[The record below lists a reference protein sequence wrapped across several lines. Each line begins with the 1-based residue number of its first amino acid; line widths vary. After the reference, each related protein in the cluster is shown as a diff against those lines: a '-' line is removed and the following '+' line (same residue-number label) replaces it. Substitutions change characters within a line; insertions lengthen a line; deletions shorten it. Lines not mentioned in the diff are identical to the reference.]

1 MMRLVGSGPGD
12 ITPDGCAVEFYA
24 LLPTTGEPETV
35 HEAVSPGASIVELG
49 CGTGRILRRLAEL
62 GHPVHGVDESPAMLA
77 YLHDLPTTRSTIE
90 DLDLRRVF
98 DVVLL
103 ASTMINAD
111 PDLRSAFLTTCRRH
125 VAPDGVVVIQQS
137 SPSGFDTVKES
148 EEAVVGD
155 IRRVIRSAR
164 RVGSRLDVVVDYHV
178 GDRTWT
184 HEFPRYRIGDAELTA
199 DLARAGLR
207 FDRWLT
213 DDHCWFTAR
222 PLEMRPTE

>member
-1 MMRLVGSGPGD
+1 VP
-12 ITPDGCAVEFYA
+12 
-24 LLPTTGEPETV
+24 
-35 HEAVSPGASIVELG
+35 PGASILELG

-77 YLHDLPTTRSTIE
+77 YLHDLPTTQSTIE
-90 DLDLRRVF
+90 ELNLDRRF

-111 PDLRSAFLTTCRRH
+111 PALRSAFLATCRRH
-125 VAPDGVVVIQQS
+125 VAPGGSVVFQQS
-137 SPSGFDTVKES
+137 SASVFDTA
-148 EEAVVGD
+148 EEAEETVGD

-164 RVGSRLDVVVDYHV
+164 QVGSRLDLVIDYHV

-184 HEFPRYRIGDAELTA
+184 HEFPRYRIGDAELTS

-213 DDHCWFTAR
+213 DDRIWFTAR
-222 PLEMRPTE
+222 PREETF